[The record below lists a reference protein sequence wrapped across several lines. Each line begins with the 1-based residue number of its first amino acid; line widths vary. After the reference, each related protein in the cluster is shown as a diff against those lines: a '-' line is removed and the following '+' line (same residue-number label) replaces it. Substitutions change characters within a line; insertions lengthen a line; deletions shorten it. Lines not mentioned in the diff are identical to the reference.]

1 VTMLNPSGKP
11 IWSWGPGRSGSLT
24 SCLDATPCAMRVD
37 DPPVFAP
44 DGTAYILVWDAESGD
59 AEIVALDRHGDVK
72 PGWPQPA
79 RGLVAAGPDGRV
91 YIVGNEGL
99 YALMPDGTPAE

>member
-1 VTMLNPSGKP
+1 
-11 IWSWGPGRSGSLT
+11 
-24 SCLDATPCAMRVD
+24 MRVD

-44 DGTAYILVWDAESGD
+44 DGTAYILVWDAEPGD
-59 AEIVALDRHGDVK
+59 AEIVALDRHGDVR

-79 RGLVAAGPDGRV
+79 RGLVSAGPDGRV